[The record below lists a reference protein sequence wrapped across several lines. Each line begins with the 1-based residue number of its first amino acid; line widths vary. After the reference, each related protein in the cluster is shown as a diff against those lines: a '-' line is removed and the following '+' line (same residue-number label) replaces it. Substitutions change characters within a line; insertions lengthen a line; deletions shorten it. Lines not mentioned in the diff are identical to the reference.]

1 MTDQSNL
8 HGSDKELQEQEMNTP
23 GEPMLKRFG
32 DLVPGDVI
40 RGADG
45 REVKIVAAHDE
56 HIPDT
61 MYELELDTGATLKAS
76 GNHLWYIETEFDY
89 SLHRKRRADGKRLFK
104 NISQDGMEL
113 LIEQANYEDYTETA
127 LMDMVALADA
137 VGNREATQAL
147 VRIAESMGH
156 VAEDNQ
162 ALEDLETGEILESV
176 LVRTYDAKIFSQQ
189 ILSLTGKRE
198 YKKRWPLIVGRVV
211 TTEDIVNFYSDSDI
225 PLMNR
230 L

>member
-1 MTDQSNL
+1 
-8 HGSDKELQEQEMNTP
+8 
-23 GEPMLKRFG
+23 MLKKFG

-45 REVKIVAAHDE
+45 REVKVVAAYDE
-56 HIPDT
+56 HVPET
-61 MYELELDTGATLKAS
+61 MYELELDSGATIKAS
-76 GNHLWYIETEFDY
+76 GNHLWYVETEFDY
-89 SLHRKRRADGKRLFK
+89 SLHRKRRADGKRFFK
-104 NISQDGMEL
+104 NISKDGMEL
-113 LIEQANYEDYTETA
+113 LIEQANYVDYTETA

-156 VAEDNQ
+156 VAENNQ
-162 ALEDLETGEILESV
+162 ALEDLESGEVIQDV
-176 LVRTYDAKIFSQQ
+176 MVRTYDAKIFSQQ

-211 TTEDIVNFYSDSDI
+211 TTEDIVNFYANSDI
-225 PLMNR
+225 PVMNK